1 MTEEFGVVSREP
13 VCGPA
18 DESSPGIRQKGGHV
32 MAHEHGEGMTVADL
46 PCCPELGECDR
57 CETLDIRYRLPFRP
71 RGRLAAQARVEVIL
85 RFRLERCPGP
95 LTLGDIIY
103 TTTLLPG
110 EQVRLFTS
118 DRHTRFTYDS
128 ETNMAY
134 RHATASEES
143 FFMTGMASAMSSLDI
158 VENVNASSTFESSS
172 VSGGGGL
179 SVDLFGIVEVGGSV
193 NASGYD
199 SESTSEFAREL
210 SQHAQSTSRHVEAG
224 VRAASSTSVGE
235 VESRTHVETESEDQF
250 ESASRVFSN
259 PNHCHALS
267 FYFHRLMKCQ
277 TVRFE
282 LIGVDRRV
290 IDPGAPTVVRPK
302 PPIPT
307 GGVSVVPHG
316 VVATAKQR
324 LEAERRARA
333 SVLERERAASALTA
347 VFTGARAVAAESV
360 ATDVRQQVLKEVDKE
375 LTAVGLLDE
384 SGEVSKEAKER
395 FGWERTVLLPTPGV
409 VVKGCL
415 DECNICEPELQTRI
429 ELENKLL
436 ERQIELLE
444 KSQEYRCCPA
454 GSVEAGGGGGGE
466 PTP

>member
-1 MTEEFGVVSREP
+1 
-13 VCGPA
+13 
-18 DESSPGIRQKGGHV
+18 
-32 MAHEHGEGMTVADL
+32 MAHEDVEPTTVAKLD
-46 PCCPELGECDR
+46 CCPELGECDR

-71 RGRLAAQARVEVIL
+71 RGPVAALGQARVEVML

-128 ETNMAY
+128 ETNLAY

-143 FFMTGMASAMSSLDI
+143 FFMTGMASAMSSLDV
-158 VENVNASSTFESSS
+158 VENRSTNSTFESSS

-193 NASGYD
+193 QASGYD

-210 SQHAQSTSRHVEAG
+210 SQHAESASRHVEAG
-224 VRAASSTSVGE
+224 VRASSSTSVGE
-235 VESRTHVETESEDQF
+235 VESRTHTETESHDHF
-250 ESASRVFSN
+250 ESSSRVFSN
-259 PNHCHALS
+259 PNRCHALS
-267 FYFHRLMKCQ
+267 FYFYKLMKCQ
-277 TVRFE
+277 TVRFQVVG
-282 LIGVDRRV
+282 IDRRV
-290 IDPGAPTVVRPK
+290 LDPAAPTGVRPK

-307 GGVSVVPHG
+307 GGVSVVPHS
-316 VVATAKQR
+316 VVATAKDR
-324 LEAERRARA
+324 LDAERRART
-333 SVLERERAASALTA
+333 SVLERERDVTALGLTA
-347 VFTGARAVAAESV
+347 RAFIGAATVMAEPLAPDARQAVLTA
-360 ATDVRQQVLKEVDKE
+360 VDKE
-375 LTAVGLLDE
+375 LVAAGLLDE
-384 SGEVSKEAKER
+384 SGEVSEETKER
-395 FGWERTVLLPTPGV
+395 FGWERTVLLPTAGV

-415 DECNICEPELQTRI
+415 DECDVCEPELRTRI

-444 KSQEYRCCPA
+444 KSQEYRCCPE
-454 GSVEAGGGGGGE
+454 GSTEPGGGGG
-466 PTP
+466 